1 MPQSIQ
7 TSRGFKNTQVIVR
20 FALRMVILCVFA
32 TLGGIGFA
40 RSFNALLWMSAT
52 VCVAV
57 GLMRRES
64 ILDPALTHW
73 DEAAA
78 YGLLCCLA
86 SQLAQIP
93 AP

>member
-1 MPQSIQ
+1 MPQLVQ
-7 TSRGFKNTQVIVR
+7 TPRAFKNSQVIVR
-20 FALRMVILCVFA
+20 FALRMIILCVFA
-32 TLGGIGFA
+32 TLGSVGFA
-40 RSFNALLWMSAT
+40 RSFDVLLWMSAM
-52 VCVAV
+52 VSIAV
-57 GLMRRES
+57 GIMRRES

-86 SQLAQIP
+86 AQMVQAP

>member
-40 RSFNALLWMSAT
+40 RSFNALLWMSAA

-86 SQLAQIP
+86 AQLMQVP